1 MIGTTYR
8 RLETRDVSAIS
19 RVHRRAC
26 LIAYK
31 FMNWSYS
38 DDAVREWY
46 AHEFAGWDWG
56 LVAEPDSSVV
66 GFVATQG
73 LHIDQLFIDPAY
85 QTRGI
90 GTSMLTAALQRM
102 PSLVTLMVFEENK
115 RARRFYEKHNFRPVG
130 GFLNRTERAV
140 ELVYRRDGNSN

>member
-1 MIGTTYR
+1 MGISYR
-8 RLETRDVSAIS
+8 RLEERDVSAIA

-31 FMNWSYS
+31 FMNWSYTE
-38 DDAVREWY
+38 DAVREWY

-56 LVAEPDSSVV
+56 LVAEADSLVV
-66 GFVATQG
+66 GFIATQG
-73 LHIDQLFIDPAY
+73 AHIDQLFVDPDY
-85 QTRGI
+85 QQLGI
-90 GTSMLTAALQRM
+90 GTSMLTAALRGT

-115 RARRFYEKHNFRPVG
+115 PARRLYENHKFRLAG
-130 GFLNRTERAV
+130 GFLNETERAV